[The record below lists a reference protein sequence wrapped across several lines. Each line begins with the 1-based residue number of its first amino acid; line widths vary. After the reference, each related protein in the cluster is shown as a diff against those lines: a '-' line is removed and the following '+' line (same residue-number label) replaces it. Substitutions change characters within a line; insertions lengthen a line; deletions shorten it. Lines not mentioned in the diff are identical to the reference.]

1 MVTQCNTDVPEARM
15 QPVDQPVDKGSYQR
29 DAYLF
34 YWILFWNDKGKFSI
48 LTPSPSLKMSF
59 GFPGTLEVINGME
72 EVPIC
77 DSQAQRLM
85 KYSGIIEIILIS
97 ICFFDD
103 WWSLL
108 YFAAS
113 QYIIYHFK
121 IGFLTTWGRWI
132 KAIFS
137 LWNWL
142 YENWRRLL
150 QKCLTFVA
158 WTRGMSNNNFCSFE
172 LE

>member
-15 QPVDQPVDKGSYQR
+15 QPVDHLVDKGSYQR

-48 LTPSPSLKMSF
+48 LTPSPSLKMFF

-85 KYSGIIEIILIS
+85 KYSGI
-97 ICFFDD
+97 
-103 WWSLL
+103 WKK
-108 YFAAS
+108 
-113 QYIIYHFK
+113 Q
-121 IGFLTTWGRWI
+121 
-132 KAIFS
+132 
-137 LWNWL
+137 
-142 YENWRRLL
+142 
-150 QKCLTFVA
+150 
-158 WTRGMSNNNFCSFE
+158 FE
-172 LE
+172 LSCGNYRVVYGRDLKWGMRLDKGAVVLNSDVIRKQDHLRMNLDQTISLGLQIFLDHRSSSTTFNFRM